1 MDADEALVE
10 RLKRRDEAAF
20 NVLVSRH
27 QGRVYRLLLRLLG
40 DPAEA
45 EDVAQEVFVTV
56 FKAIDGFRGDSQL
69 STWLFRITV
78 NHGKNRLK
86 YHARRARDAQRELT
100 EATTGGDGL
109 LPTGSVPER
118 PDQKAE
124 ALQAERLLRV
134 ALAQLDDEQ
143 RELVVLRDVENLSY
157 EEIQQQ
163 TGLPIGTVKSRLH
176 RARLALTEHYRKL
189 SEGDEP

>member
-1 MDADEALVE
+1 LDADEFLVE

-20 NVLVSRH
+20 NVLVTRH

-100 EATTGGDGL
+100 ETTTGGDGL

-124 ALQAERLLRV
+124 ALQAQDLLRQ
-134 ALAQLDDEQ
+134 ALAMLEDEQ
-143 RELVVLRDVENLSY
+143 RELVVLRDIENLSY

-163 TGLPIGTVKSRLH
+163 TGLPSGTVKSRLH
-176 RARLALTEHYRKL
+176 RARLALTEHYRAL
-189 SEGDEP
+189 SEGETP

>member
-1 MDADEALVE
+1 MDSDEALVE

-109 LPTGSVPER
+109 LTTGSVPER

-134 ALAQLDDEQ
+134 ALARLDDEQ

-176 RARLALTEHYRKL
+176 RARLALTEHYRTL

>member
-1 MDADEALVE
+1 LDSDEALVE

-109 LPTGSVPER
+109 LTTGSVPER

-134 ALAQLDDEQ
+134 ALARLDDEQ

-176 RARLALTEHYRKL
+176 RARLALTEHYRTL